1 MSKELLCFV
10 ILLSLSCVGMQN
22 AIACDATNP
31 IWQSME
37 DAHITLRSQNGESH
51 QLLVKIANS
60 RTQRRAGFQNICAE
74 LIQQWGI
81 LFVFSKRQ
89 RSTFHMRNVTGD
101 LDIGFLDTDGRL
113 LELKRMNHGDS
124 SHQDYIYRA
133 EKPFRYALETGSGA
147 LFSLG
152 MDKGSWWLVVDSSWD

>member
-1 MSKELLCFV
+1 MSKELLSSV

-22 AIACDATNP
+22 AIACDDIDP
-31 IWQSME
+31 IWQSMQNT
-37 DAHITLRSQNGESH
+37 HITLRSKNGESH

-81 LFVFSKRQ
+81 LFVFPKRQ
-89 RSTFHMRNVTGD
+89 RSTFHMRNVKGD

-113 LELKRMNHGDS
+113 VELQRMNHGDS

-133 EKPFRYALETGSGA
+133 KKPFRYALETGGGT

-152 MDKGSWWLVVDSSWD
+152 MDKGSWWLVIDASWN